1 LPTLD
6 VAFVD
11 SSFRLLDSFS
21 AASAIFA
28 SSFFWLDVFVWASSG
43 VLIADGDI
51 ISIDLWTFDNEE
63 DDVDV
68 DGADD
73 EDEDDADEDDIWML
87 LSLLTDL

>member
-1 LPTLD
+1 MLD

-11 SSFRLLDSFS
+11 SSFRFLDSFS

-28 SSFFWLDVFVWASSG
+28 SSFFRLDDVVWASSG

-51 ISIDLWTFDNEE
+51 ISIDFEE
-63 DDVDV
+63 DDDDV

-73 EDEDDADEDDIWML
+73 EDEDDEDEDDIWML
-87 LSLLTDL
+87 LSVVTDL